1 MQRGFSISTLFWL
14 SLAITTAMAAKAQAD
29 DEQTHWAFRAPM
41 RPPIPAVNNTS
52 WVHTPVDAFVLDR
65 LEAVGLRPNPRA
77 DAVRR
82 LRRASLDL
90 LGLPPTRQQVETF
103 LRDASPDA
111 WRRAVDRLLASPHY
125 GERWGRHWLD
135 LARYADSNGF
145 EFDFERPYAW
155 HYRDYVIDSLNAD
168 LPYDR
173 FLTEQLAGD
182 ETHPERFESLVAT
195 GFCRSGPTVGNQTLD
210 KNRYDELDDVIS
222 TTTEV
227 FLGLTLGCARC
238 HDHKYDPITQHDY
251 YAMLAI
257 FHSMAKRDHFV
268 GTAQQRQQLSGID
281 QELRGARA
289 ELKKLS
295 NGPSR
300 GRWRLDNGELVQVA
314 IAPNVRLFFGD
325 PQWTDYTV
333 EVEFQ
338 KTGGTEQAFNYEAGV
353 CLAFRATDLKNFY
366 WAHLGVSDNREHAF
380 EIEHNGGR
388 VPIFPKVSGNID
400 RNRWYRLKA
409 EMLGESMRV
418 WLDGMLLFDM
428 RDQRHARGGI
438 GFGNWL
444 TTTRWRRLTVRD
456 PNGKVLLNGFDDPNQ
471 GLQPSTAPNASTR
484 DAVNARITA
493 LENQKA
499 RMPIAMSIYDPAR
512 TPRVTKLFVRGDHR
526 NPGPVV
532 EPAVPV
538 ALLTEPLPFPEPPE
552 SAKTTGRRAVLAAW
566 LTSPHNPLTARV
578 MVNRIW
584 QYHFGRGLVPS
595 SSNFGLNGDEP
606 SHPRLLDWLAVEF
619 IESGWSIKHMHRL
632 IMTSHVYQQSSQRA
646 PRPPDPARSTNPDQ
660 HSAGTDDADG
670 RLLSR
675 FRLRRLEAEVLRDR
689 ILAASGSINVRMRG
703 PGIRPRMHPSVI
715 ATSTTRKW
723 PTVDREEPRHWR
735 RSVYIFTRRSIL
747 LPLLEVFDAPPTT
760 ESCERRQATIVP
772 TQALQL
778 LNDRFSHEQSL
789 AMAAAVSRDVGSH
802 VAQQVR
808 TVYWRALSRPPS
820 AEEQADCIR
829 FVQQQRTYH
838 ATRHQDPKRIALA
851 DLCHVMFNLNEFAY
865 LD

>member
-1 MQRGFSISTLFWL
+1 MQRGFSISMLFRL
-14 SLAITTAMAAKAQAD
+14 GLAITTAMAAEVQAD
-29 DEQTHWAFRAPM
+29 DEQTHWAFRTPT
-41 RPPIPAVNNTS
+41 RPPIPAVNNAA
-52 WVHTPVDAFVLDR
+52 WVHTPVDAFVLAR
-65 LEAVGLRPNPRA
+65 LEAVGLRPNPTA
-77 DAVRR
+77 DAARR

-90 LGLPPTRQQVETF
+90 LGLPPTRRQVEQFQT
-103 LRDASPDA
+103 DVAPDA
-111 WRRAVDRLLASPHY
+111 WRRQIDRLLASPHY

-168 LPYDR
+168 VPYDR

-182 ETHPERFESLVAT
+182 ETHPDRFESLVAT

-268 GTAQQRQQLSGID
+268 GTAPQRQLLSGID
-281 QELRGARA
+281 QELRTARA
-289 ELKKLS
+289 DLKKLS

-300 GRWRLDNGELVQVA
+300 GRWRLDNGELVQEA
-314 IAPNVRLFFGD
+314 MAPNVRLFFGD

-338 KTGGTEQAFNYEAGV
+338 KTGGTDQAFNYEAGV

-366 WAHLGVSDNREHAF
+366 WTHLGVSDNREHAF

-388 VPIFPKVSGNID
+388 APIFPKVAGSLQ

-409 EMLGESMRV
+409 KMLGESMRV
-418 WLDGMLLFDM
+418 WLDGRLLFDM
-428 RDQRHARGGI
+428 RDKRHAQGGI

-484 DAVNARITA
+484 DTVNARITA

-499 RMPIAMSIYDPAR
+499 RVPIAMSIYDPTR
-512 TPRVTKLFVRGDHR
+512 EPRVTKLFVRGDHR
-526 NPGPVV
+526 HPGPVV

-538 ALLTEPLPFPEPPE
+538 ALLTKPLAFPEPPE
-552 SAKTTGRRAVLAAW
+552 SAKTTGRRTVLAAW
-566 LTSPHNPLTARV
+566 LASPRNPLTA
-578 MVNRIW
+578 
-584 QYHFGRGLVPS
+584 
-595 SSNFGLNGDEP
+595 
-606 SHPRLLDWLAVEF
+606 
-619 IESGWSIKHMHRL
+619 
-632 IMTSHVYQQSSQRA
+632 
-646 PRPPDPARSTNPDQ
+646 
-660 HSAGTDDADG
+660 
-670 RLLSR
+670 
-675 FRLRRLEAEVLRDR
+675 
-689 ILAASGSINVRMRG
+689 
-703 PGIRPRMHPSVI
+703 
-715 ATSTTRKW
+715 
-723 PTVDREEPRHWR
+723 
-735 RSVYIFTRRSIL
+735 
-747 LPLLEVFDAPPTT
+747 
-760 ESCERRQATIVP
+760 
-772 TQALQL
+772 
-778 LNDRFSHEQSL
+778 
-789 AMAAAVSRDVGSH
+789 
-802 VAQQVR
+802 
-808 TVYWRALSRPPS
+808 
-820 AEEQADCIR
+820 
-829 FVQQQRTYH
+829 
-838 ATRHQDPKRIALA
+838 
-851 DLCHVMFNLNEFAY
+851 
-865 LD
+865 